1 MLRNLFNGVILNLSF
16 GILQAFGSET
26 QARRDGELA
35 ESISGSR
42 KQRRW
47 SRLWRDSM
55 TKRQN

>member
-35 ESISGSR
+35 ESISGSYEMLIPPMAG
-42 KQRRW
+42 QH
-47 SRLWRDSM
+47 DVM
-55 TKRQN
+55 V